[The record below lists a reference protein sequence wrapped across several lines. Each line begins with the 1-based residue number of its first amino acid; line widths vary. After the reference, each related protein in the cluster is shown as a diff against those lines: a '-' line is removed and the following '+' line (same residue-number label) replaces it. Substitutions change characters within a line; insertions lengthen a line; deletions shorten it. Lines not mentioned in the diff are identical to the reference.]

1 MEDEERRRK
10 IEIGRALV
18 GEPGTAGPELA
29 EFRQRRARLDGQNP
43 HKKPK
48 KKKTSSSKNDVHGL
62 NIDQPKS
69 EEMLINSSQGVGS
82 AVMPESTIMRTLNNE
97 EMLKHE
103 QVFSFDPESEIST
116 TADDYT
122 SELAE
127 FRQRRARLDG
137 QNPHKKPKKKKTSSS
152 KNDVHGLNID
162 QPKSE
167 EMLINSSQGVG
178 SAVMP
183 ESTIMR
189 TLNNEEMLKHEQV
202 FSFDVS
208 IHPDF
213 KTFYL

>member
-1 MEDEERRRK
+1 M
-10 IEIGRALV
+10 
-18 GEPGTAGPELA
+18 
-29 EFRQRRARLDGQNP
+29 
-43 HKKPK
+43 
-48 KKKTSSSKNDVHGL
+48 
-62 NIDQPKS
+62 
-69 EEMLINSSQGVGS
+69 
-82 AVMPESTIMRTLNNE
+82 
-97 EMLKHE
+97 
-103 QVFSFDPESEIST
+103 
-116 TADDYT
+116 
-122 SELAE
+122 
-127 FRQRRARLDG
+127 DG